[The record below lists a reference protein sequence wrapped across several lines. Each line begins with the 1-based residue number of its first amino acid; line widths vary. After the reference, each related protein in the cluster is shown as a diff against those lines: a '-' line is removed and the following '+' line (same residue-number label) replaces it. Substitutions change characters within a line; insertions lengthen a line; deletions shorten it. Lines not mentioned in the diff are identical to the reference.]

1 MSVGTA
7 FHPRTAP
14 LNRKLQWRE
23 WAGYLAASAYSDSHD
38 IEYNAIREAAA
49 LIDVSPLYKYVVAG
63 PDAGRLVD
71 RVITRDATKL
81 TAGRVVYTPWC
92 DEHGKVIDDGTVHA
106 LDDGSFR
113 WTAADPQMRWLRMN
127 SAGLEVTI
135 DDETERTAAV
145 ALQGPQARAVL
156 EAASGESFADLR
168 YFRRR
173 AASLTVGRKG
183 RRTTIALDV
192 SRTGYTGDL
201 GYELWVGAEHA
212 VALWD
217 ALWAAGQDHA
227 IRPAGMLALD
237 VVRLEAGLILLEVDY
252 TSARHA
258 MNPEQNYSPGEIGLG
273 RLVSFDKADFVGRL
287 ALEREARAGGPARR
301 LVGLELDW
309 YGIEGLFSAQG
320 LPPAISPV
328 VDRSPRP
335 VFVGGRQVGRT
346 TSVGW
351 SPILKQAIAL
361 ASVPPSHE
369 APGTKLDVEWTVEG
383 RRGRVQATVGELP
396 FLDLERKR
404 T

>member
-1 MSVGTA
+1 VSVGTA
-7 FHPRTAP
+7 FHPVTAP
-14 LNRKLQWRE
+14 LNRKQQWRE
-23 WAGYLAASAYSDSHD
+23 WSGYFASSAYADAHD
-38 IEYNAIREAAA
+38 IEYNAIREAAG
-49 LIDVSPLYKYVVAG
+49 LIDVSPLYKYVVGG
-63 PDAGRLVD
+63 PDARRLVD

-81 TAGRVVYTPWC
+81 TPGRVFYTPWC
-92 DEHGKVIDDGTVHA
+92 DEHGKVIDDGTVHG
-106 LDDGSFR
+106 LDDGTFR
-113 WTAADPQMRWLRMN
+113 WTAADPQLRWLRMN
-127 SAGLEVTI
+127 AAGLDVTI
-135 DDETERTAAV
+135 DDVSERSAAV

-156 EAASGESFADLR
+156 EAATGESFADLG

-173 AASLTVGRKG
+173 ASAIKAGRKA
-183 RRTTIALDV
+183 IAIDV

-201 GYELWVGAEHA
+201 GYELWVAADQA
-212 VALWD
+212 VAVWN
-217 ALWAAGQDHA
+217 ALWKAGQEHA
-227 IRPAGMLALD
+227 IRPVGMLALD

-258 MNPEQNYSPGEIGLG
+258 MNPEQNYSPNEIGLG
-273 RLVSFDKADFVGRL
+273 RLVTFDKADFVGRL

-328 VDRSPRP
+328 VDRAPRP

-361 ASVPPSHE
+361 ASVPPSLE
-369 APGTKLDVEWTVEG
+369 PPGSKVDVEWTVEG
-383 RRGRVQATVGELP
+383 RRGRVAAQVVELP

-404 T
+404 R